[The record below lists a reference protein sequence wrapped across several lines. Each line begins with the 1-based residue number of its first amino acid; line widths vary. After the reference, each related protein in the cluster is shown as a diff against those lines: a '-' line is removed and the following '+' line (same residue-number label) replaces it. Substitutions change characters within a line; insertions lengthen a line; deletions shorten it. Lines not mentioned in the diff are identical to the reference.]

1 MGQLTTPRP
10 ARLTRPTHAQNPGTD
25 ASTGGRGGEAPGG
38 AATDDPSRS
47 GSADGIGFRV
57 GDWNCG
63 TFSLRQANRQ
73 LCRTGS
79 HGRVQRRSAPIGT
92 HQQARQLT
100 ASLFAGRSGAG
111 YDPQP
116 TAVAQQVLPSC
127 HASRTQ
133 DRQSRNGPQTGGVS
147 VLDVA
152 PGVGLRTVAKARFRT
167 RESPE
172 IAMVCSKSPT

>member
-1 MGQLTTPRP
+1 MGQPTTPRP

-47 GSADGIGFRV
+47 GSADGIRFRV

-100 ASLFAGRSGAG
+100 ASLFAGRRPQWRSKFFHLAMRRGRKIAKVAMARKLAVYLYWMWRQGWDYEQLQKFGPHAG
-111 YDPQP
+111 QP
-116 TAVAQQVLPSC
+116 EN
-127 HASRTQ
+127 R
-133 DRQSRNGPQTGGVS
+133 DGVQ
-147 VLDVA
+147 
-152 PGVGLRTVAKARFRT
+152 
-167 RESPE
+167 
-172 IAMVCSKSPT
+172 

>member
-1 MGQLTTPRP
+1 MGQPTTPRP

-92 HQQARQLT
+92 HQQTRQLT
-100 ASLFAGRSGAG
+100 ASLSAGRSGPG
-111 YDPQP
+111 HGTQP
-116 TAVAQQVLPSC
+116 AALAQQVLPPR
-127 HASRTQ
+127 HAPGTK
-133 DRQSRNGPQTGGVS
+133 DREGSDGPKAGGS
-147 VLDVA
+147 PVLDV
-152 PGVGLRTVAKARFRT
+152 
-167 RESPE
+167 
-172 IAMVCSKSPT
+172 